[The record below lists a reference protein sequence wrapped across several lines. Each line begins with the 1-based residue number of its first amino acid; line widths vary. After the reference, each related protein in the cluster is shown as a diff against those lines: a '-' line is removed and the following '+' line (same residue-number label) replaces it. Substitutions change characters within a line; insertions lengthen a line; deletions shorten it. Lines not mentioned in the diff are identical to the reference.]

1 MKILILGY
9 SDIVK
14 RRVIPS
20 LMGINQIESIDIS
33 SKSSN
38 IKQKGKISNLYKDYD
53 DALIKSEAELVYI
66 SLPNSLHY
74 PYLIKT
80 LKNNKNVI
88 VDKPAI
94 TKLNQLKKI
103 EDIIKKKQLGISM
116 SSVFQHHKCW
126 KKFKSISLK
135 NSKEGTLVANFT
147 IPKLN
152 KDNIRMSKRLDGGAF
167 HDMAIYAS
175 SAGYLF
181 WETPLQKLSLFK
193 SSENGLVTGFNILIN
208 YGRGKEFVGRF
219 GFNRTYTNQIQY
231 HGLNFSTKYDRV
243 FSPPPNLDTYITKE
257 TKNKGNKNYVI
268 GYDDS
273 FKNYL
278 TYVIKYL
285 NNDRKQINREFF
297 NQNYEYQKL
306 LSQ

>member
-14 RRVIPS
+14 RRVVPS
-20 LMGINQIESIDIS
+20 LLEINQIKSIDIA
-33 SKSSN
+33 SKSRNIKKNVKLSN
-38 IKQKGKISNLYKDYD
+38 IYKDYD
-53 DALIKSEAELVYI
+53 EGLNKSDAELVYI

-74 PYLIKT
+74 QYSIKT
-80 LKNNKNVI
+80 LNRNKNVI

-94 TKLNQLKKI
+94 TKLNQLEKI
-103 EDIIKKKQLGISM
+103 EDIIKEKQLGISM
-116 SSVFQHHKCW
+116 SSVFQYHKCW

-175 SAGYLF
+175 NAGYIF
-181 WETPLQKLSLFK
+181 WETPLEKLSLFK
-193 SSENGLVTGFNILIN
+193 SSENGLITGFNVIIN
-208 YGRGKEFVGRF
+208 YGRGKEFIGRF
-219 GFNRTYTNQIQY
+219 GFNKTYTNQIQY

-243 FSPPPNLDTYITKE
+243 FSPPPNLETYITKE
-257 TKNKGNKNYVI
+257 TKNKGIKSYMI

-285 NNDRKQINREFF
+285 NNDRKKLCREFF
-297 NQNYEYQKL
+297 DQNYEYEKL
-306 LSQ
+306 LRQ

>member
-20 LMGINQIESIDIS
+20 LLDINQIKSIDIAS
-33 SKSSN
+33 RSSN
-38 IKQKGKISNLYKDYD
+38 IKNNTKLSNIYKDYE
-53 DALIKSEAELVYI
+53 DALNKSDAELVYI

-74 PYLIKT
+74 QYSIKT
-80 LKNNKNVI
+80 LKKNKNVI

-94 TKLNQLKKI
+94 TKLNQLEKI
-103 EDIIKKKQLGISM
+103 EDIIEEKQLGISM

-175 SAGYLF
+175 NAGYIF

-193 SSENGLVTGFNILIN
+193 SSENGLTTGFNVLIN
-208 YGRGKEFVGRF
+208 YGRGKEFLGRF
-219 GFNRTYTNQIQY
+219 GFNKTYTNQIQY
-231 HGLNFSTKYDRV
+231 HGLNFSIKYDRV
-243 FSPPPNLDTYITKE
+243 FSPPPDLETCIEKE
-257 TKNKGNKNYVI
+257 AINKGIKTYVI
-268 GYDDS
+268 GCDDS

-278 TYVIKYL
+278 NYVIKYL
-285 NNDRKQINREFF
+285 NNDRKQLSREFF
-297 NQNYEYQKL
+297 SQNYEYEKL
-306 LSQ
+306 LRQ